1 MRVFV
6 TGATGFVGTAV
17 VEELLRA
24 GHEVL
29 GLARSERSAA
39 ALNAAGAKAHR
50 GDLGDL
56 ESLRAGALATDATI
70 HLGFNHDFSR
80 FVESCQEDAQVIETL
95 GAALAGRD
103 ELLLV
108 ASGTAILP
116 GGVVSTEATPAPS
129 GAGAHPRTASEHAA
143 ERAAERGAKVAIA
156 RLSPSVHGAG
166 DHGFVSFVASFA
178 RQHGR
183 SAYVGEGL
191 NRWCAVHRR
200 DAARL
205 FRLAVEKGEG
215 GARYHAVSESAVT
228 FRDIATA
235 LGRSLDLPVEGLSP
249 EEAGAHF
256 DWFTSLATSDTPASS
271 DWTRAALGWHP
282 SEPGLLADIES
293 GLYSGT

>member
-17 VEELLRA
+17 VEELLAA

-39 ALNAAGAKAHR
+39 ALIAAGAKVHR

-56 ESLRAGALATDATI
+56 ESLRAGAAATDATI

-80 FVESCQEDAQVIETL
+80 FVESCQEDAGVIETL

-103 ELLLV
+103 GLLLV
-108 ASGTAILP
+108 TSGTAILP
-116 GGVVSTEATPAPS
+116 GGSVSTETTPAPL
-129 GAGAHPRTASEHAA
+129 GEDAHPRTASEHAA
-143 ERAAERGAKVAIA
+143 ARAAERGAKVAVV

-166 DHGFVSFVASFA
+166 DQGFVSFVAAFA

-205 FRLAVEKGEG
+205 FRLALEKGEG
-215 GARYHAVSESAVT
+215 GVCYHAVSEPAVP
-228 FRDIATA
+228 FRDIASA
-235 LGRSLDLPVEGLSP
+235 LGRILDLPVEGLP
-249 EEAGAHF
+249 QETAGAHF
-256 DWFTSLATSDTPASS
+256 DWFTALATSDTPASS
-271 DWTRAALGWHP
+271 DWTRATLGWYP

-293 GLYSGT
+293 GVYSGT

>member
-17 VEELLRA
+17 VEELLAA

-39 ALNAAGAKAHR
+39 ALIAAGAKVHR

-56 ESLRAGALATDATI
+56 ESLRTGAAAADATI

-95 GAALAGRD
+95 GAALTGRD
-103 ELLLV
+103 GLLLV
-108 ASGTAILP
+108 TSGTAILP
-116 GGVVSTEATPAPS
+116 GGTVSTEATPAPMS
-129 GAGAHPRTASEHAA
+129 EGAHPRTASEHAA
-143 ERAAERGAKVAIA
+143 ARVAERGAKVAVV

-166 DHGFVSFVASFA
+166 DRGFVSFVATFA

-183 SAYVGEGL
+183 SAYVGKGL

-205 FRLAVEKGEG
+205 FRLALEKGEG
-215 GARYHAVSESAVT
+215 RACYHAVSESAVP
-228 FRDIATA
+228 FRDIAAA
-235 LGRSLDLPVEGLSP
+235 LGRSLDLPVEGLP
-249 EEAGAHF
+249 PDAAGAHF
-256 DWFTSLATSDTPASS
+256 DWFTALASSDTPASS
-271 DWTRAALGWHP
+271 DWTRTTLGWHP
-282 SEPGLLADIES
+282 TEPGLLADIES
-293 GLYSGT
+293 GLYCGA

>member
-17 VEELLRA
+17 VEELLAA

-39 ALNAAGAKAHR
+39 ALIAAGAKVHR

-56 ESLRAGALATDATI
+56 ESLRTGAAATDATI

-80 FVESCQEDAQVIETL
+80 FVESCHEDAQVIETL
-95 GAALAGRD
+95 GAALTGRD
-103 ELLLV
+103 GLLLV
-108 ASGTAILP
+108 TSGTAILP
-116 GGVVSTEATPAPS
+116 GGTVSTEATPAPMS
-129 GAGAHPRTASEHAA
+129 EGAHPRTASEHAA
-143 ERAAERGAKVAIA
+143 ARVAERGAKVAVV

-166 DHGFVSFVASFA
+166 DQGFVSFVATFA

-183 SAYVGEGL
+183 SAYVGKGL

-205 FRLAVEKGEG
+205 FRLALEKGEG
-215 GARYHAVSESAVT
+215 GACYHAVSESAVP
-228 FRDIATA
+228 FRDIAAA
-235 LGRSLDLPVEGLSP
+235 LGRSLDLPVEGLP
-249 EEAGAHF
+249 PDAAGAHF
-256 DWFTSLATSDTPASS
+256 DWFTALASSDTPASS
-271 DWTRAALGWHP
+271 DWTRTTLGWHP
-282 SEPGLLADIES
+282 TEPGLLADIES

>member
-6 TGATGFVGTAV
+6 TGATGFVGAAV
-17 VEELLRA
+17 VEELLAA
-24 GHEVL
+24 GHKVL
-29 GLARSERSAA
+29 GLARSARSAA
-39 ALNAAGAKAHR
+39 TLTAAGAEAHR

-56 ESLRAGALATDATI
+56 ESLRAGAFATDATI
-70 HLGFNHDFSR
+70 HQGFNHDFSR
-80 FVESCQEDAQVIETL
+80 FAESCQEDAQVIETL
-95 GAALAGRD
+95 GAALTGRD
-103 ELLLV
+103 GLLLV

-129 GAGAHPRTASEHAA
+129 GAGVHPRTASEHAA
-143 ERAAERGAKVAIA
+143 VRAAERGAKVAII

-183 SAYVGEGL
+183 SAYVGDGL

-205 FRLAVEKGEG
+205 FRLAVENGEG
-215 GARYHAVSESAVT
+215 DACYHAVSESAVM
-228 FRDIATA
+228 FRDIAIA
-235 LGRSLDLPVEGLSP
+235 LGRNLDLPVKGLSP
-249 EEAGAHF
+249 EKAGAHF

-293 GLYSGT
+293 GHYAGT